1 MPSAAQAEAPDPE
14 QLYKEGQADYAN
26 GLFGSAVK
34 KMDEAYERSGDPL
47 MLYYIGQAYRDWY
60 DESKEVKHLYE
71 AKITFEKFIVALQ
84 ADPTLG
90 DPADVKP
97 KVDEI
102 EALIEEAEKAE
113 PEPEPELEPE
123 PPPLPEVDPG
133 KGQKIAGAVLLGAG
147 GALLIS
153 GAAVGIAFG
162 VKGGGLSDDI
172 KALRTDYNEAMCEG
186 MMTTQ
191 CDDIENDIDTT
202 LAEGKRTNLLTGVGW
217 GLAGVG
223 AILAVTGGVVF
234 SKGKRKTAVWRAEHA
249 HIQVLPT
256 FGGLAISGR
265 F

>member
-1 MPSAAQAEAPDPE
+1 MPSAAHAEAPDPE

-26 GLFGSAVK
+26 GLFDSAVN

-60 DESKEVKHLYE
+60 DKSNEVKHLNE
-71 AKITFEKFIVALQ
+71 AKITFEKFIAALQ

-97 KVDEI
+97 KIDEI
-102 EALIEEAEKAE
+102 EALIEEAENAE
-113 PEPEPELEPE
+113 PEPEPEPE

-133 KGQKIAGAVLLGAG
+133 REQKIAGAVLLGAG

-162 VKGGGLSDDI
+162 VKGRGLSDDI
-172 KALRTDYNEAMCEG
+172 KSLRTDFNTAMCEG
-186 MMTTQ
+186 MTTAL
-191 CDDIENDIDTT
+191 CEGIENDIDAT
-202 LAEGKRTNLLTGVGW
+202 LKEGERTNLLTGVGW

-223 AILAVTGGVVF
+223 AILAISGGVVF

-249 HIQVLPT
+249 HIQVVPT
-256 FGGLAISGR
+256 FGGLTISGR